1 MSSNFDCKSGLN
13 GKWHINFSCNF
24 AVFMVGCRIM
34 KLKKPGEVDPDVSE
48 QTRKSVRADR
58 ESTLKKM

>member
-1 MSSNFDCKSGLN
+1 
-13 GKWHINFSCNF
+13 
-24 AVFMVGCRIM
+24 M